1 MIKVNVIVSSH
12 TCRYFTIIV
21 VIDSDTSM
29 NITIET
35 SIGPYSEAAAN
46 QASRNSQSY
55 AYIAG
60 IVRTSDIDSYPH
72 SYTLGDGNESRN
84 GDTNYNDVPLQADTQ
99 YTVVVRAHTAD
110 DLVVNCVLC
119 CCITF

>member
-1 MIKVNVIVSSH
+1 MS
-12 TCRYFTIIV
+12 
-21 VIDSDTSM
+21 
-29 NITIET
+29 ITIET
-35 SIGPYSEAAAN
+35 SIGPYNKMVAD
-46 QASRNSQSY
+46 QARRNSQPY

-72 SYTLGDGNESRN
+72 PYTLGDGNESRN
-84 GDTNYNDVPLQADTQ
+84 GDKNYTDVPLQADTQ
-99 YTVVVRAHTAD
+99 YTVLVRAHTAD

>member
-12 TCRYFTIIV
+12 TYRYFTIIV
-21 VIDSDTSM
+21 VTDCM
-29 NITIET
+29 VITDGT
-35 SIGPYSEAAAN
+35 SIGPYNEVAAG
-46 QASRNSQSY
+46 QARRNSQPY

-60 IVRTSDIDSYPH
+60 IVRTSDIGSYPH
-72 SYTLGDGNESRN
+72 SYTLGDGNESRS
-84 GDTNYNDVPLQADTQ
+84 GDTSYNDVPLQADTQ

-119 CCITF
+119 CCVTF